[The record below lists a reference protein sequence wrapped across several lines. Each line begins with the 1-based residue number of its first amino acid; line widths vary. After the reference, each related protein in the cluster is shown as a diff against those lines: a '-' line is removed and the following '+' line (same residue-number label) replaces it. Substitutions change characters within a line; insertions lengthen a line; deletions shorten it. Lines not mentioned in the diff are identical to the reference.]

1 MPELLQL
8 SHQRSLTTDH
18 RDRCDNGGK
27 VSWWWEGI
35 LVMGKAEEPSDQ
47 TQITLEPL
55 LVSSTPPKSC
65 THCYTNLHDVEQ
77 FLPPF
82 LDSSGVKHYRRLSW
96 EQVNIQERMEPD
108 FYIDKKES
116 WPMMQTSLFLFKGLI
131 YLMFPISWSLP
142 SGVLFQ
148 VTHPPTPMFLKSPA
162 GSEQGILQ
170 QCANLKESTACKSK
184 TPKWIK
190 DTCQSHS
197 VAVPCIAPLHTN
209 LQKYEPDT
217 SSFSSLQKWR
227 P

>member
-1 MPELLQL
+1 MPSGTVRLLESLFVIHILPTIFVPRVAMLSLLLQN
-8 SHQRSLTTDH
+8 
-18 RDRCDNGGK
+18 RCDNGGK

-116 WPMMQTSLFLFKGLI
+116 
-131 YLMFPISWSLP
+131 
-142 SGVLFQ
+142 
-148 VTHPPTPMFLKSPA
+148 
-162 GSEQGILQ
+162 
-170 QCANLKESTACKSK
+170 
-184 TPKWIK
+184 
-190 DTCQSHS
+190 
-197 VAVPCIAPLHTN
+197 
-209 LQKYEPDT
+209 
-217 SSFSSLQKWR
+217 
-227 P
+227 